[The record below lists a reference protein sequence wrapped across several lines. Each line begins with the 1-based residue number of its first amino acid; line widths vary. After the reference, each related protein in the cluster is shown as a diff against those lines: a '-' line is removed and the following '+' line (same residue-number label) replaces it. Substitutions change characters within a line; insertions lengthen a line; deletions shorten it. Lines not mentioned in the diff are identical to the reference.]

1 MTDEE
6 QTIYLRAMI
15 DGSAA
20 DADAALQAAR
30 GSGPTMLE
38 LHALEEEGLI
48 ELVREVVPSST
59 GAAEDII
66 VDVLGLTGNGAAFA
80 RDLPDP
86 TRPDPTRLSEPY
98 DRR

>member
-1 MTDEE
+1 MTDDE
-6 QTIYLRAMI
+6 QTTYLRAMI

-38 LHALEEEGLI
+38 LLGLEEEGLI
-48 ELVREVVPSST
+48 ELVREVVPSSS
-59 GAAEDII
+59 GAEDIV

-80 RDLPDP
+80 RDLP
-86 TRPDPTRLSEPY
+86 EQG
-98 DRR
+98 